1 MSEKKYIFDLRVGC
15 VAVYEGPKRNCLS
28 LPLEAFL
35 YYRNG
40 SQDEN
45 GDWQIDQK
53 YIDEAKMIADALN
66 KQQGIKR

>member
-15 VAVYEGPKRNCLS
+15 VAVYEVPKLNCLS
-28 LPLEAFL
+28 LPREAFL

-45 GDWQIDQK
+45 GDWQVDQK
-53 YIDEAKMIADALN
+53 YINEAKMIANALN
-66 KQQGIKR
+66 KQQETKR